1 MTNLPSDRPSGRDLI
16 DPSPWYSEDT
26 VKYLAGADGRIIT
39 GFRFAL
45 ELVGVPL
52 PEFAKRKIHRRN
64 FSASDVLRHLHAD
77 KPNVAIADDQAK
89 FAKPSQGDDFGLTA
103 DDVAALRA

>member
-1 MTNLPSDRPSGRDLI
+1 MTNPV

-64 FSASDVLRHLHAD
+64 FTASDVLRHLHAD
-77 KPNVAIADDQAK
+77 NPNMAIADDQAK
-89 FAKPSQGDDFGLTA
+89 FAPAPKNDFGLTA
-103 DDVAALRA
+103 DDIAALRG